1 MKRKQ
6 HEEIVENNYK
16 GQIGNDKPT
25 GKSKTKVKKND
36 RPSPTML
43 LKVAKRKFVP

>member
-6 HEEIVENNYK
+6 HEEIVEKNYRER
-16 GQIGNDKPT
+16 IGNDTPT

-43 LKVAKRKFVP
+43 LKVAKRKFLP